1 MGKEQR
7 KDKKYYANKAMAR
20 ASISKESLK
29 LNLKSKSEIVKK
41 SNAQTNNKWPDIGTD
56 ERVQLTN

>member
-1 MGKEQR
+1 
-7 KDKKYYANKAMAR
+7 MAR